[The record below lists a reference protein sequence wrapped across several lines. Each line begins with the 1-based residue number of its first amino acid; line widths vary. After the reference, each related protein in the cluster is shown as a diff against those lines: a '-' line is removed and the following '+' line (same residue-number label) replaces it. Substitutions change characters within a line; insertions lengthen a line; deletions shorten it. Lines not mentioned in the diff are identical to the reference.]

1 MSQRLCWR
9 CYAVNRAADA
19 RGPPAIYSFRGSLGF
34 PQENRSANSR
44 ENENASEKLHVPVPY
59 RRSDLRC
66 AVIGSTWS
74 CWGAWLIRNL
84 FPGHA
89 GLGVEEGRGWAS
101 RGGCIIVRKKRKN
114 GQELAGAARP
124 VRCVCVVV
132 ICDVRNPRQSETE
145 SPERRSSLNDCPHW
159 ESQSAGFGVGSNTRL
174 LRGCRVVHRARE
186 HALNRRTL
194 RPTSDHSTKEAP
206 KHGL

>member
-1 MSQRLCWR
+1 MCVCPPVRHVQIWTKASASLFERDTPNFFPPAEEASMSQRLCWR

-124 VRCVCVVV
+124 VRCVCAVV
-132 ICDVRNPRQSETE
+132 ICDVRGIGNRKRN
-145 SPERRSSLNDCPHW
+145 RRSVDRH
-159 ESQSAGFGVGSNTRL
+159 
-174 LRGCRVVHRARE
+174 
-186 HALNRRTL
+186 
-194 RPTSDHSTKEAP
+194 
-206 KHGL
+206 